1 MKTRDTWATW
11 EAELKIQRQQIIEQA
26 GCPMIRF
33 TVDSSVYLLPY
44 SRLLHAESHVREDRY
59 QITATWPGFSL
70 TIEGYHLDSLMQLLA
85 EHRLQS
91 VTFRPDV
98 VGERPAGHPY
108 LECVTL
114 FDAESSRSL
123 IGSKKPIPRCHIT
136 CNHCDE
142 DAL

>member
-59 QITATWPGFSL
+59 QIRAIWPGFTV
-70 TIEGYHLDSLMQLLA
+70 TIEGYHLDQLTNLLA
-85 EHRLQS
+85 EHRLNS
-91 VTFRPDV
+91 VVLRTEIEDDHIE
-98 VGERPAGHPY
+98 GQPY
-108 LECVTL
+108 LERISFACAIEGASGL
-114 FDAESSRSL
+114 QLA
-123 IGSKKPIPRCHIT
+123 
-136 CNHCDE
+136 
-142 DAL
+142 